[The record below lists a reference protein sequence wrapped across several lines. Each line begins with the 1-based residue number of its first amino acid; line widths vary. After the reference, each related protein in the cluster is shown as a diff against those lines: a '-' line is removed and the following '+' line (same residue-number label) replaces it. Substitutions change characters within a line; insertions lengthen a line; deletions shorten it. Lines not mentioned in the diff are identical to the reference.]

1 MNISIRPSNASDV
14 SRLFDVWET
23 AVAATHDF
31 LSDADQRA
39 IANLVRDEY
48 LPHADLTVA
57 VNDDDVALAFMGMTD
72 NEIDSLFVHA
82 EARGTGVGRK
92 LVQFARDDKPVVRT
106 EVNEQNAQ
114 GVAFWKHMGFRE
126 VGRAETD
133 RQGRPYPLLLLE
145 WRR

>member
-1 MNISIRPSNASDV
+1 MTISIRQSNASDV

-31 LSDADQRA
+31 LSDEDQRA

-57 VNDDDVALAFMGMTD
+57 VDDNDVALAFVGMTD
-72 NEIDSLFVHA
+72 SEIDSLFVHA
-82 EARGTGVGRK
+82 EVRGTGVGRM

-126 VGRAETD
+126 VGRSEVD

-145 WRR
+145 WQR